1 MYQLARAPR
10 GIGQVLDAM
19 FQLTRAVFVPMLPL
33 SFLGGLISAIPLAY
47 MLLSGAVG
55 DPEAAATAMA
65 SVGYWISFAAMLPL
79 SVILYA
85 ACILLGESIAQ
96 GNRFGIGK
104 CIALVA
110 PRVLTL
116 LLAGICFGLVVT
128 LGLVLLVVPG
138 ILFMVSLYMFL
149 PAIVLD
155 GKGSIESLKYSHN
168 LVWGNWWRTAAIA
181 GIAVIIMYVMIIL
194 IGVILA
200 LVFIV
205 TGFNPVIAFLVEGGT
220 TLLGSLLITPFFVA
234 LYLEIYRDLK
244 MRRTGGDLA
253 ARIESA
259 GAPG

>member
-10 GIGQVLDAM
+10 SIGQVLDAM
-19 FQLTRAVFVPMLPL
+19 FQLTRATFVPMLPL
-33 SFLGGLISAIPLAY
+33 SILSGLISAIPLAY
-47 MLLSGAVG
+47 MLLSGAVE
-55 DPEAAATAMA
+55 DPEVAAATLA
-65 SVGYWISFAAMLPL
+65 SAGYWISIAVMLPL

-85 ACILLGESIAQ
+85 ACLLLGESIAQ

-116 LLAGICFGLVVT
+116 ILAGICFGLAIA
-128 LGLVLLVVPG
+128 LGLVLLVIPG
-138 ILFMVSLYMFL
+138 LILMVSLYMFL

-155 GKGSIESLKYSHN
+155 GKGSVESLKYSHN

-181 GIAVIIMYVMIIL
+181 SIAVIIMYVMIIL